1 MQARLPPV
9 YDPKAVEEQRYRF
22 WMEGRYFAARV
33 NRAREPFCIVIP
45 PPNVTG
51 SLHIGHALDNTMQ
64 DILIRWRRMQG
75 YETLWLPGTDHA
87 GIATQ
92 HVVEKRLA
100 REGLS
105 RHDLGRE
112 KFLERVWEWKN
123 EYESTIISQLRR
135 LGASCDW
142 SRTRFT
148 MDEGCSRAVRE
159 VFVRL
164 WEKGVIYRGEYI
176 VNWCPECRTALS
188 DLEVE
193 REEATGRLWYV
204 RYPYADGSGY
214 LTVATTRPETILG
227 DVAVAVHPDDGRYRD
242 IVGRTVVVPMVDRPV
257 PVIADRAVDPDFGTG
272 AVKITPAHDPDDFEV
287 AARHGLAAIAV
298 IDADGNMTAEAGRYA
313 KMTREQCRRA
323 ILDDLRAAGLI
334 EREEEHT
341 LALGHCYR
349 CDTVVEPL
357 LSRQWFVRMKPLAE
371 PAIEA
376 VKQGDIVIVPERFT
390 RVYLNWLENIRDWCI
405 SRQIWWGHRIPAW
418 HCLRCGQITVS
429 RTDPAAC
436 AHCGSDRLEQ
446 DESVLD
452 TWFSSALW
460 PFSTLGW
467 PDRTPE
473 LEYFYPTSVLVT
485 GYDILFFW
493 VARMI
498 FMGLEFM
505 GKKPFHFVLL
515 HGLVRD
521 AEGEK
526 MSKSRGTG
534 IDPMDAIEKY
544 GADSLRFS
552 LIMGNTPGNDFRFYW
567 EKVEGARNF
576 CNKLWNA
583 ARFVLMNLDDF
594 DPEARAPLALAD
606 RWILSRYARVRD
618 EVTGLLE
625 QFQLGEAARVL
636 YDFIWDEYCDWY
648 IEMSKGRLAQPG
660 PGRAAA
666 QRTLWLVLEGIL
678 RLLHPF
684 IPFITEEIW
693 QRLPHEGPA
702 LVVAPW
708 PGSRPDLVDQ
718 AAEEQVTLWMEVT
731 RAIRNLR
738 AEVGVGPGQPA
749 AALAHADPETVR
761 VLAAGRDIISRLSW
775 SAPFEVMRADEG
787 RPARAVASVV
797 RGVEVFVPLEGVVD
811 VAREVERTR
820 AQIRQAEAELER
832 VEARLCNPQ
841 FLERAPQEVVDEMRA
856 RQQEALEKV
865 RKLRERL
872 QLLEG

>member
-1 MQARLPPV
+1 V
-9 YDPKAVEEQRYRF
+9 YDPKAVEEERYRF
-22 WMEGRYFAARV
+22 WMEGRYFGARV
-33 NRAREPFCIVIP
+33 SRAKEPFCIVIP

-75 YETLWLPGTDHA
+75 YETLWVPGTDHA

-100 REGLS
+100 QEGLS

-112 KFLERVWEWKN
+112 KFLERVWAWKD
-123 EYESTIISQLRR
+123 EYEATIISQLKR

-164 WEKGVIYRGEYI
+164 WEKGLIYRGEYI

-193 REEATGRLWYV
+193 REERAGTLWYV

-214 LTVATTRPETILG
+214 LVVATTRPETILG
-227 DVAVAVHPDDGRYRD
+227 DTAVAVHPDDERYREA
-242 IVGRTVVVPMVDRPV
+242 VGRTVVVPMVNRPV
-257 PVIADRAVDPDFGTG
+257 PVIADRAVDPAFGTG
-272 AVKITPAHDPDDFEV
+272 AVKITPAHDADDFEV
-287 AARHGLAAIAV
+287 AGRHGLPAIVV
-298 IDADGNMTAEAGRYA
+298 IDADGNMTEEAGRYA
-313 KMTREQCRRA
+313 GMTREECRRA
-323 ILDDLRAAGLI
+323 ILDDLRAAGLL
-334 EREEEHT
+334 EKEESHAM
-341 LALGHCYR
+341 ALGHCYR

-371 PAIEA
+371 PAMEA
-376 VKQGDIVIVPERFT
+376 VKNGDIVIVPERFA

-418 HCLRCGQITVS
+418 HCCECGEITVA

-436 AHCGSDRLEQ
+436 SHCGSEHLEQ

-467 PDRTPE
+467 PDCTPE
-473 LEYFYPTSVLVT
+473 LQYFYPTSVLVT

-493 VARMI
+493 VARMV

-505 GKKPFHFVLL
+505 GKKPFHYVLL

-521 AEGEK
+521 AEGGK

-534 IDPMDAIEKY
+534 IDPMEAIEKY

-583 ARFVLMNLDDF
+583 ARFVLMNLEDF
-594 DPEARAPLALAD
+594 EPNAQAPPALVD

-648 IEMSKGRLAQPG
+648 IEMSKARLAEGG
-660 PGRAAA
+660 PGRRAA
-666 QRTLWLVLEGIL
+666 QRTLWLVLEGVL

-684 IPFITEEIW
+684 VPFITEEIW

-708 PGSRPDLVDQ
+708 PGSRPDLVDR
-718 AAEEQVTLWMEVT
+718 AAEEQVGLWMEVT

-738 AEVGVGPGQPA
+738 AEVGVGPGQPTTA
-749 AALAHADPETVR
+749 VALADPETVR
-761 VLAAGRDIISRLSW
+761 LLAAGRDIIARLSW
-775 SAPFEVMRADEG
+775 SDPFEVARADRD
-787 RPARAVASVV
+787 RPTRAVASVV
-797 RGVEVFVPLEGVVD
+797 RGVEVFVPLEGAVD
-811 VAREVERTR
+811 VAREAERTR
-820 AQIRQAEAELER
+820 ARLKEAEAELER
-832 VEARLCNPQ
+832 VEARLSHPQ
-841 FLERAPQEVVDEMRA
+841 FLQRAPAEVVEEMRA
-856 RQQEALEKV
+856 RRQEALQKV
-865 RKLRERL
+865 QKLRERL
-872 QLLEG
+872 ELLEA